1 MTHRIPARL
10 AIALAVLAFSAAS
23 GTALAAAQPKHEP
36 AKAAKAGKA
45 KDLNGWGQVT
55 WGMTHKQILAAY
67 PKAREFEIGNGGP
80 KGGQVRYLFGL
91 ESVRLGGCAY
101 AVDFEMK
108 KNALRRVTLYG
119 QEASKECGDGVD
131 AQLVK
136 QLGAPAGRQK
146 DAESASAEWKAGHTK
161 VTLRRGMGKAARKV
175 APVVEYQPK

>member
-1 MTHRIPARL
+1 MNHRISRL
-10 AIALAVLAFSAAS
+10 GVGLLAALAFSAVA
-23 GTALAAAQPKHEP
+23 GTALAATQPKHEATKKPP
-36 AKAAKAGKA
+36 AKA

-67 PKAREFEIGNGGP
+67 PKAREFEMGNGAP

-119 QEASKECGDGVD
+119 QEASKDCGDSVD

-146 DAESASAEWKAGHTK
+146 DAELASAEWKAGHTK
-161 VTLRRGMGKAARKV
+161 VTLRRGIGKAARKV

>member
-1 MTHRIPARL
+1 MNHRISRRGLGLL
-10 AIALAVLAFSAAS
+10 AALAFSAAA
-23 GTALAAAQPKHEP
+23 GTALAATPKHE
-36 AKAAKAGKA
+36 AGKHEAAKKPPAKA

-67 PKAREFEIGNGGP
+67 PKAREFEMGSGTH
-80 KGGQVRYLFGL
+80 VRYLFGL

-119 QEASKECGDGVD
+119 QEASKECGDGID
-131 AQLVK
+131 ALLVK

-146 DAESASAEWKAGHTK
+146 DAESASADWKAGHTK
-161 VTLRRGMGKAARKV
+161 VTLRRGVGKAARKV

>member
-1 MTHRIPARL
+1 MNHRISRL
-10 AIALAVLAFSAAS
+10 LCLLAVLAFSAAP
-23 GTALAAAQPKHEP
+23 GTALAAAKPKHESAKPP
-36 AKAAKAGKA
+36 AKA

-55 WGMTHKQILAAY
+55 WGMTHKQIMAAY
-67 PKAREFEIGNGGP
+67 PKAREFEMTP
-80 KGGQVRYLFGL
+80 KDDKGGAHVRYLFGL

-119 QEASKECGDGVD
+119 QEASKDCGDGVD

-146 DAESASAEWKAGHTK
+146 DADSASAEWKAGHTK
-161 VTLRRGMGKAARKV
+161 VTLRRGIGKAARKV

>member
-1 MTHRIPARL
+1 MKHRIPARL

-23 GTALAAAQPKHEP
+23 GTALAAAKPKHEP
-36 AKAAKAGKA
+36 AKPPAKA

-67 PKAREFEIGNGGP
+67 PKAREFEIGNGAP

-91 ESVRLGGCAY
+91 ESIRLGGCAY

-119 QEASKECGDGVD
+119 QEASKDCGDGVD

-161 VTLRRGMGKAARKV
+161 VTLRRGIGKAARKV
-175 APVVEYQPK
+175 APVVEYMPK

>member
-1 MTHRIPARL
+1 MKHRTSRL
-10 AIALAVLAFSAAS
+10 GACLLAALAFGAAS
-23 GTALAAAQPKHEP
+23 GTALAAAKPKHEP
-36 AKAAKAGKA
+36 AKPPAKA
-45 KDLNGWGQVT
+45 KDVNGWGQVT

-67 PKAREFEIGNGGP
+67 PKAREFEIGGG
-80 KGGQVRYLFGL
+80 GHVRYLFGL
-91 ESVRLGGCAY
+91 ESIRLGGCAY

-161 VTLRRGMGKAARKV
+161 VTLRRGIGKAARKV

>member
-1 MTHRIPARL
+1 MNHRISRL
-10 AIALAVLAFSAAS
+10 GVCLLAALAFGAAS
-23 GTALAAAQPKHEP
+23 GTALAATKPKHEP
-36 AKAAKAGKA
+36 AKPAKA
-45 KDLNGWGQVT
+45 KDLNGWGLVT

-67 PKAREFEIGNGGP
+67 PKAREFEIGSAP
-80 KGGQVRYLFGL
+80 HIRYLFGL

-119 QEASKECGDGVD
+119 QEASKDCGDGVD

-136 QLGAPAGRQK
+136 QLGAPADRQK
-146 DAESASAEWKAGHTK
+146 DAESASVEWKAGHTK

-175 APVVEYQPK
+175 APVVEYLPK